1 MEWFESL
8 IGFVI
13 VFGCGLGI
21 FLFGIWA
28 GMQDKPM
35 GFWANGK
42 IFDPK
47 SVTDIPGYIQEYSR
61 LFRRFAIPCMI
72 SGALMVFSAVLSVII
87 LLLWCV
93 FGIWWLIRSYKQI
106 EKKYIL

>member
-13 VFGCGLGI
+13 VFGCGMGI
-21 FLFGIWA
+21 FLFGILA
-28 GMQDKPM
+28 GKQDKPM

-47 SVTDIPGYIQEYSR
+47 SVTDIPGYIREYSR
-61 LFRRFAIPCMI
+61 LFRCFAIPCMI
-72 SGALMVFSAVLSVII
+72 SGALMPFSAVISLII
-87 LLLWCV
+87 LLLWSV

>member
-1 MEWFESL
+1 
-8 IGFVI
+8 
-13 VFGCGLGI
+13 
-21 FLFGIWA
+21 
-28 GMQDKPM
+28 M

-47 SVTDIPGYIQEYSR
+47 SVTDIPGYIREYSG
-61 LFRRFAIPCMI
+61 LFRCFAIPCMI
-72 SGALMVFSAVLSVII
+72 SGALMPFSAVLSLMI
-87 LLLWCV
+87 LLLWSV